1 MKCLIIAAGR
11 GSRLAGK
18 GEMKPLVPL
27 CGIPIIEHVIL
38 RSVLGGVTGF
48 VIVTGFNSGPLE
60 SFLAE
65 LGQRHDIPITTVH
78 NREWH
83 KGNGI
88 SVLTGKSFLEEN
100 FVLVMSDHLFD
111 PSTLRDLM
119 GTDISDGEVILAVD
133 RNIRDNPYVDMEDVT
148 KVLEDVT
155 EGMEGGGRIRDIGKH
170 IDTFNAFDTGMFL
183 CTPALFEALEAS
195 LRDHG
200 NDSLSGGMEILSHE
214 GRARTFDIGGR
225 YWIDID
231 SEDMFSLAEV
241 LLEKDEPCGDFLRR
255 GDL

>member
-11 GSRLAGK
+11 GTRLAGK

-27 CGIPIIEHVIL
+27 CGVPIIEHVIL

-60 SFLAE
+60 SFLVE
-65 LGQRHDIPITTVH
+65 LGRRHDIPITTVH

-88 SVLTGKSFLEEN
+88 SVLTGKSLLEEN

-111 PSTLRDLM
+111 PSTLRDLI
-119 GTDISDGEVILAVD
+119 GTHISDGEVILAVD

-155 EGMEGGGRIRDIGKH
+155 EGMEGLTKGMEEGGRIREIGKH
-170 IDTFNAFDTGMFL
+170 IDAFNAFDTGMFL
-183 CTPALFEALEAS
+183 CTPVLFEALEES
-195 LRDHG
+195 LREHG
-200 NDSLSGGMEILSHE
+200 NESLSGGMEILSNE

-231 SEDMFSLAEV
+231 SEDMFSLAET
-241 LLEKDEPCGDFLRR
+241 LLEREEP
-255 GDL
+255 